1 MDQEPTS
8 MNQFPVFISLDV
20 VGDHKQIIPITIA
33 WSLPDG
39 QIKSTLVRPE
49 EDWEIEE
56 IALGDL
62 DIDTIIEQGATPAEI
77 VTEMNLDFEDTTVY
91 CFDEYQDVPALDAL
105 FHALNDE
112 PSFEVIPWPEAF
124 DKSSNDTIFETASW
138 VGEVNTLNIGIAEDR
153 VKQMLLSFVE
163 LK

>member
-1 MDQEPTS
+1 

-20 VGDHKQIIPITIA
+20 VGDHQQIVPVTIS
-33 WSLPDG
+33 WSMPDG
-39 QIKSTLVRPE
+39 QIKSTLIRPE
-49 EDWEIEE
+49 EDWEVEE

-62 DIDTIIEQGATPAEI
+62 DLDTIIEQGATPAEI

-112 PSFEVIPWPEAF
+112 PGFEVIPWLEAF
-124 DKSSNDTIFETASW
+124 DDSSNEAIFETANW
-138 VGEVNTLNIGIAEDR
+138 VGEVNSLNLSTAEDR
-153 VKQMLLSFVE
+153 VKQMLLSFAE